1 MATFSF
7 FLHYFISDNFNPSFK
22 RKKRE
27 ITSYRL
33 AGNELCH
40 FFHDLGAIFMFKRV
54 ADRPQPHWIL
64 ELSERSTEECSDLYL
79 SLSALKLSNVSMY
92 NIHIH

>member
-1 MATFSF
+1 
-7 FLHYFISDNFNPSFK
+7 
-22 RKKRE
+22 
-27 ITSYRL
+27 
-33 AGNELCH
+33 
-40 FFHDLGAIFMFKRV
+40 MFKRV
-54 ADRPQPHWIL
+54 ADRPHLHWIL